1 MTNVPTGD
9 DRKPESDEQ
18 LPEPEET
25 VVRPQEVTPPGA
37 VKPDR
42 LMTRRAYLEV
52 TMGAYPGQR
61 FYLGQCD
68 HLIGRSPDV
77 DIPLPDDSISR
88 QHAKLVYR
96 NDEFILVDLGSK
108 NGSYLNGTS
117 VHECPLRAGDEIMI
131 GNHTLQFLFE
141 AVLSPTK

>member
-1 MTNVPTGD
+1 MTNASSGD
-9 DRKPESDEQ
+9 AHKSESDEQ
-18 LPEPEET
+18 LQESEET
-25 VVRPQEVTPPGA
+25 VVRTRDETPPA
-37 VKPDR
+37 ATKPER

-52 TMGAYPGQR
+52 TMGAFPGQR

-68 HLIGRSPDV
+68 HLIGRSQDV

-88 QHAKLVYR
+88 QHAKLEYR
-96 NDEFILVDLGSK
+96 NDEFVLVDLGSK

-131 GNHTLQFLFE
+131 GNHALQFLFE
-141 AVLSPTK
+141 AVLSPSK